1 MESIQIKELDQ
12 VYIKALQKKKIC
24 FVVFGQS
31 AVAQALLVNEILGKY
46 VLPFEIKKEN
56 SEKNDIQEENWR
68 YIRIKV

>member
-1 MESIQIKELDQ
+1 MDSIHIKELDQ

-31 AVAQALLVNEILGKY
+31 TVAQAVLVNEILGKN
-46 VLPFEIKKEN
+46 VLPFEIKEN
-56 SEKNDIQEENWR
+56 SEKNDIQRESWR